1 MSQAVHAMFSDIAAS
16 YDRANSILS
25 FGIHHLWRRAT
36 VAASGVRAGS
46 SVLDCAT
53 GTGDLALAFKRAV
66 GPTGRVVGTDFNADM
81 LSYAPGKAQRKG
93 LDVEFAVAD
102 AMHLP
107 YADATFDAASIS
119 FGIRNVDEPRVA
131 LADMARVV
139 KPGGKVVVLEFGQP
153 RGIMGMLYGAYSRY
167 VIPFI
172 GGIVTGNRQ
181 AYEYLP
187 TTAAAFPCREAFTDL
202 MTSTGRL
209 TNCSYRELTG
219 GIAFL
224 YVGTVIAPK
233 A

>member
-1 MSQAVHAMFSDIAAS
+1 MFSDIAS
-16 YDRANSILS
+16 RYDRANSVLS

-81 LSYAPGKAQRKG
+81 LSYAPAKAQQHG
-93 LDVEFAVAD
+93 LDVAFEVAD

-119 FGIRNVDEPRVA
+119 FGIRNVDDPRVA

-153 RGIMGMLYGAYSRY
+153 RGIMGMLYGMYSRY

-172 GGIVTGNRQ
+172 GGLITGNRK

-209 TNCSYRELTG
+209 TNCTYRELTG

-224 YVGTVIAPK
+224 YVGTVK
-233 A
+233 

>member
-1 MSQAVHAMFSDIAAS
+1 MSQAVHAMFSDIAS
-16 YDRANSILS
+16 RYDRANSVLS

-66 GPTGRVVGTDFNADM
+66 GPSGRVVGTDFNADM
-81 LSYAPGKAQRKG
+81 LSYAPAKAQQRG
-93 LDVEFAVAD
+93 LDVAFEVAD

-119 FGIRNVDEPRVA
+119 FGIRNVDDPRVA

-153 RGIMGMLYGAYSRY
+153 RGIMGMLYGMYSRY

-172 GGIVTGNRQ
+172 GGLITGNRK

-209 TNCSYRELTG
+209 TNCTYRELTG

-224 YVGTVIAPK
+224 YVGTVK
-233 A
+233 

>member
-233 A
+233 S

>member
-1 MSQAVHAMFSDIAAS
+1 MFSDIAAS

-233 A
+233 S

>member
-1 MSQAVHAMFSDIAAS
+1 MFSDIAAS

-66 GPTGRVVGTDFNADM
+66 GPAGRVVGTDFNADM

-233 A
+233 S

>member
-66 GPTGRVVGTDFNADM
+66 GPAGRVVGTDFNADM

-119 FGIRNVDEPRVA
+119 FGIRNVDEPRIA

-233 A
+233 S

>member
-1 MSQAVHAMFSDIAAS
+1 MSQAVHAMFSDIAS
-16 YDRANSILS
+16 RYDRANSVLS

-66 GPTGRVVGTDFNADM
+66 GPSGRVVGTDFNADM
-81 LSYAPGKAQRKG
+81 LSYAPAKAQQRG
-93 LDVEFAVAD
+93 LDVAFEVAD

-119 FGIRNVDEPRVA
+119 FGIRNVDDPRVA

-153 RGIMGMLYGAYSRY
+153 RGIMGMVYGMYSRY

-172 GGIVTGNRQ
+172 GGLITGNRK

-209 TNCSYRELTG
+209 TNCTYRELTG

-224 YVGTVIAPK
+224 YVGTVK
-233 A
+233 

>member
-1 MSQAVHAMFSDIAAS
+1 MSQAVHAMFSDIAS
-16 YDRANSILS
+16 RYDRANSVLS

-36 VAASGVRAGS
+36 VAASGVRTGS

-81 LSYAPGKAQRKG
+81 LSYAPAKAQQRG
-93 LDVEFAVAD
+93 LDVAFEVAD

-119 FGIRNVDEPRVA
+119 FGIRNVDDPRVA

-153 RGIMGMLYGAYSRY
+153 RGIMGMVYGMYSRY

-172 GGIVTGNRQ
+172 GGLITGNRK

-209 TNCSYRELTG
+209 TNCTYRELTG

-224 YVGTVIAPK
+224 YVGTVK
-233 A
+233 

>member
-1 MSQAVHAMFSDIAAS
+1 MFSDIAS
-16 YDRANSILS
+16 RYDRANSVLS

-81 LSYAPGKAQRKG
+81 LSYAPAKAQQSG
-93 LDVEFAVAD
+93 LDVAFEVAD

-119 FGIRNVDEPRVA
+119 FGIRNVDDPRVA

-153 RGIMGMLYGAYSRY
+153 RGIMGMLYGMYSRY

-172 GGIVTGNRQ
+172 GGLITGNRK

-209 TNCSYRELTG
+209 TNCTYRELTG

-224 YVGTVIAPK
+224 YVGTVK
-233 A
+233 

>member
-1 MSQAVHAMFSDIAAS
+1 MSQAVHAMFSDIAS
-16 YDRANSILS
+16 RYDRANSVLS

-81 LSYAPGKAQRKG
+81 LSYAPAKAQQRG
-93 LDVEFAVAD
+93 LDVAFEVAD

-119 FGIRNVDEPRVA
+119 FGIRNVDDPRVA
-131 LADMARVV
+131 LTDMARVV

-153 RGIMGMLYGAYSRY
+153 RGIMGMLYGMYSRY

-172 GGIVTGNRQ
+172 GGLITGNRK

-209 TNCSYRELTG
+209 TNCTYRELTG

-224 YVGTVIAPK
+224 YVGTVK
-233 A
+233 

>member
-1 MSQAVHAMFSDIAAS
+1 MFSDIAS
-16 YDRANSILS
+16 RYDRANSVLS

-36 VAASGVRAGS
+36 VAASGVRVGS

-81 LSYAPGKAQRKG
+81 LSYAPAKAQQRG
-93 LDVEFAVAD
+93 LDVAFEVAD

-119 FGIRNVDEPRVA
+119 FGIRNVDDPRVA

-153 RGIMGMLYGAYSRY
+153 RGIMGMLYGMYSRY

-172 GGIVTGNRQ
+172 GGLITGNRK

-209 TNCSYRELTG
+209 TNCTYRELTG

-224 YVGTVIAPK
+224 YVGTVK
-233 A
+233 

>member
-25 FGIHHLWRRAT
+25 FGIHHLWRKAT

-66 GPTGRVVGTDFNADM
+66 GPSGRVVGTDFNADM
-81 LSYAPGKAQRKG
+81 LSYAPGKAQRRG
-93 LDVEFAVAD
+93 LDIEFAVAD

-153 RGIMGMLYGAYSRY
+153 RGIMGMLYGTYSRY
-167 VIPFI
+167 VIPLI
-172 GGIVTGNRQ
+172 GGLITGNRQ

-187 TTAAAFPCREAFTDL
+187 TTAAAFPCREAFTDV
-202 MTSTGRL
+202 MASTGRL
-209 TNCSYRELTG
+209 TNCTYRELTG

-224 YVGTVIAPK
+224 YVGTVVAP
-233 A
+233 AS